1 MKLMHSTTTT
11 LNTKEFN
18 KVSDDII
25 SALYDLSPEIQEVYD
40 IHVNYINDSWQ
51 IDFVPIIDDVPVIK
65 IETYVKQDDD
75 GGEFLTLVPALL
87 TDLPGKL
94 KFDDSR
100 DAYDLCMNYVSI
112 FDYII
117 TLYDFEYQLN

>member
-1 MKLMHSTTTT
+1 MHSTTTT

-25 SALYDLSPEIQEVYD
+25 SALYDLSPEIKEVYD

-65 IETYVKQDDD
+65 IETYVRQDDD
-75 GGEFLTLVPALL
+75 GGEFLTLVPSLL
-87 TDLPGKL
+87 ADFPGRL
-94 KFDDSR
+94 RFDDNR
-100 DAYDLCMNYVSI
+100 DAYDLCMHYVSI

-117 TLYDFEYQLN
+117 TLYDFEYALN